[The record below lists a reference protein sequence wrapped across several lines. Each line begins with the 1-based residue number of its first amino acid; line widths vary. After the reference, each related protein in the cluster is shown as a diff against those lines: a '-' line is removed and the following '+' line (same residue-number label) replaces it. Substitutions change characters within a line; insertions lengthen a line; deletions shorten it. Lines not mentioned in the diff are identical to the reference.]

1 MKENCCAEPE
11 KKSKTFKISP
21 TALIIGALT
30 ILTLVGGFVLATNSG
45 PAKLGGGDGQA
56 YTDHTSF
63 EWGEININGGNATHE
78 FAIENRGTGELELA
92 NILTSCACTSAQI
105 TIEGVVS
112 PYFGMHSTSSWV
124 GKVAPGKTATVSV
137 IFDPLFH
144 GPTATGPIERLISI
158 KTNDPKNENMEF
170 KLTGNVIKK

>member
-1 MKENCCAEPE
+1 MMKSCCDEPVKTE
-11 KKSKTFKISP
+11 KVRKISP
-21 TALIIGALT
+21 IALIIGALT
-30 ILTLVGGFVLATNSG
+30 LLTLVGGFILAASSG
-45 PAKLGGGDGQA
+45 PAKLSETGAQA

-63 EWGEININGGNATHE
+63 EWGEIDINGGNATHVFE
-78 FAIENRGTGELELA
+78 IENRGTGELDLA

-144 GPTATGPIERLISI
+144 GPTATGPIERLISV
-158 KTNDPKNENMEF
+158 KTNDPKTENMEINI
-170 KLTGNVIKK
+170 TGK

>member
-56 YTDHTSF
+56 YTDHISF

-78 FAIENRGTGELELA
+78 FVIENRGIGELELA

-105 TIEGVVS
+105 TIEGITS
-112 PYFGMHSTSSWV
+112 PYFG
-124 GKVAPGKTATVSV
+124 TATVSV

-158 KTNDPKNENMEF
+158 KTNDPKNENVEF

>member
-124 GKVAPGKTATVSV
+124 GKVAPGKTATLSI

-144 GPTATGPIERLISI
+144 GPEAVGPIERLISVG
-158 KTNDPKNENMEF
+158 TNN
-170 KLTGNVIKK
+170 